1 MGLVNTVMRTRR
13 RAAAVGATVL
23 VLLLAVVV
31 LLANPPSAD
40 AEGTGSAAA
49 AEHRRPSDDRGPAA
63 RATED
68 TSPGE
73 GRDAEH
79 DGGASPD
86 RERGPQRPPQSGEK
100 KPPPAGPGRG
110 DGESGRSLSQ
120 AAGRAPAPD
129 TGAGTP
135 GRVDP
140 AAGLAAAAGR
150 DAAEKAPGQ
159 ARRSAPADRTQGL
172 DARRAVTPEEVLGD
186 QDAAPGGC
194 VPEYGQDGQCLPS
207 VPPSLAK
214 HVADMRAAG
223 MDPASMDHHWG
234 CDEVRAHF
242 PEGLAVRSPGVDP
255 QGLDPNGD
263 GLACGA
269 GE

>member
-1 MGLVNTVMRTRR
+1 MGLVNALMRTRC
-13 RAAAVGATVL
+13 RAMAIGTAVL
-23 VLLLAVVV
+23 VLLIAVVV
-31 LLANPPSAD
+31 LLTGPTSAD
-40 AEGTGSAAA
+40 AEGTGPAAA
-49 AEHRRPSDDRGPAA
+49 SGQRPSDD
-63 RATED
+63 
-68 TSPGE
+68 PGLSAQVSE
-73 GRDAEH
+73 
-79 DGGASPD
+79 GASPRAGRGTGD
-86 RERGPQRPPQSGEK
+86 DDGASPGGKQGPQRPPQNGEK
-100 KPPPAGPGRG
+100 KSPPTGTDFGE
-110 DGESGRSLSQ
+110 GESGRSLSQ
-120 AAGRAPAPD
+120 AAGRAPAPES
-129 TGAGTP
+129 GAGTP

-150 DAAEKAPGQ
+150 DAGEKVPGQ

-172 DARRAVTPEEVLGD
+172 SARGAVTAEEVLGD
-186 QDAAPGGC
+186 QSTAPGGC

-234 CDEVRAHF
+234 CAEVRAHF
-242 PEGLAVRSPGVDP
+242 PEGLAVRNPGVDP